1 MAATYKHI
9 TVVIVLAF
17 TIGIISSCNNHKDKQ
32 AKPVRD
38 SVISISKNLSVAD
51 SLQLVHDIDSA
62 DYAYLFKNQVNIW
75 VSKALN
81 NPAIK
86 WTNFALA
93 DFREDDDVKQ
103 ANGELPKRLLDD
115 YSMFLR
121 WNPDSS
127 YVLDFGSYGAVID
140 KDKNG
145 QQYINDGEID
155 NEIRLYN
162 RKMKTSSRL
171 IFDGP
176 GSHTWDARWAD
187 GDQVAI
193 LGTFDTTNGRHI
205 DTTLWLINVKTNFFR
220 KYNYTKH

>member
-1 MAATYKHI
+1 MATNYRHVIAVI
-9 TVVIVLAF
+9 TITFTAGVL
-17 TIGIISSCNNHKDKQ
+17 SSCNNHKDKP
-32 AKPVRD
+32 ATPVRD
-38 SVISISKNLSVAD
+38 SVITISKNLTLSD

-81 NPAIK
+81 NPSLK
-86 WTNFALA
+86 WTDFTLD
-93 DFREDDDVKQ
+93 DFREDDDIKQ
-103 ANGELPKRLLDD
+103 TSGELPKKLQDD

-121 WNPDSS
+121 WNADSS

-145 QQYINDGEID
+145 QEYIHGGDID

-187 GDQVAI
+187 SEQVAI
-193 LGTFDTTNGRHI
+193 LGTFDTTSGRHA
-205 DTTLWLINVKTNFFR
+205 DTTLWLVNVNTNFFR

>member
-1 MAATYKHI
+1 MAASYKHTVAII
-9 TVVIVLAF
+9 TAAF
-17 TIGIISSCNNHKDKQ
+17 SIGIVVSCDNHKDKQ
-32 AKPVRD
+32 ARPVRD
-38 SVISISKNLSVAD
+38 SVITVSKNLSVAD

-75 VSKALN
+75 ISKAVS

-86 WTNFALA
+86 WTNFTLT
-93 DFREDDDVKQ
+93 DFREDDDIKAVS
-103 ANGELPKRLLDD
+103 GELPKRLVDN

-121 WNPDSS
+121 WSADSS

-145 QQYINDGEID
+145 QEYINDGEID

-162 RKMKTSSRL
+162 RKAKTTSRL

-187 GDQVAI
+187 GEQVAI
-193 LGTFDTTNGRHI
+193 LGTFDSTGGHHT
-205 DTTLWLINVKTNFFR
+205 DTTLWLVNVKTNFFR